1 MDHNGERE
9 GDREGEKTHYIF
21 TIMCIY
27 VCLCM
32 HIIAHSCSCSYNHF
46 YSTRF
51 LIGNNVRMLLLALS
65 LLVGIN
71 GFDNTLLS
79 RTLEVCTH
87 THTQTHCPIMPHLN
101 WSSMVLYNRLL
112 QVLITCNDRLI
123 DLIDCLLGSCQRDR
137 RRGSIPISCSAKRP
151 FHVPLAV

>member
-1 MDHNGERE
+1 MGKERVT
-9 GDREGEKTHYIF
+9 EKERRHTAHLHVCEYVYIYIF
-21 TIMCIY
+21 
-27 VCLCM
+27 LCM
-32 HIIAHSCSCSYNHF
+32 DIVAHSCSCLYKHF
-46 YSTRF
+46 YSTLFFDWKQCEDAAFGTQPVGWNQR
-51 LIGNNVRMLLLALS
+51 LWQHS
-65 LLVGIN
+65 LESHLGGLHN
-71 GFDNTLLS
+71 
-79 RTLEVCTH
+79 
-87 THTQTHCPIMPHLN
+87 THCPIMPHLN